1 MYTIFHASKKGF
13 TLIEMMVVL
22 VMIGI
27 LANMLYPSFQ
37 SYMER
42 SHDVES
48 QIAMR
53 NVISLMKQYLAE
65 NGDEL
70 VSEPAQIMNDEEKYY
85 IDGIPGQ

>member
-1 MYTIFHASKKGF
+1 MHTILRASRKGF
-13 TLIEMMVVL
+13 TLIEMMIVL
-22 VMIGI
+22 AMIGI
-27 LANMLYPSFQ
+27 LASMLYPSFQ

-53 NVISLMKQYLAE
+53 NVISLMRQYLAE
-65 NGDEL
+65 NDDEL